1 MGLSISSRMA
11 ADAEDSLVCEDSEA
25 GKRASAIREMI
36 RERASPALALLLLL
50 PASVVAELPIVAEL
64 FCRVVSNAVTS
75 GSRLFFVASAMSSS

>member
-1 MGLSISSRMA
+1 MA
-11 ADAEDSLVCEDSEA
+11 ADAEYSLVCEDSEA

-36 RERASPALALLLLL
+36 RERASPALALLLL

-75 GSRLFFVASAMSSS
+75 GSNPAASG

>member
-1 MGLSISSRMA
+1 MA
-11 ADAEDSLVCEDSEA
+11 ADAEGSLVFEDSAA
-25 GKRASAIREMI
+25 GKSASAIREMI